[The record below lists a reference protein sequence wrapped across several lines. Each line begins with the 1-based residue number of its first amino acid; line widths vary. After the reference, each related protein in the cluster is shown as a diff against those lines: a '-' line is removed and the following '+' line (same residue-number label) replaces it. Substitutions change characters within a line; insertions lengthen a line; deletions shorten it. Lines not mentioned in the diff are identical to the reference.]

1 MAICTYFT
9 TTLSFVRTTQ
19 ESKFKAISGTPKM
32 TSSRESK
39 TIPFCAASDIASQ
52 WVVEYRPSL
61 QSKSTFAIR
70 RLSQER
76 QDTHGQ
82 WRQAL
87 EIFGIVEWAT

>member
-1 MAICTYFT
+1 
-9 TTLSFVRTTQ
+9 
-19 ESKFKAISGTPKM
+19 M

-70 RLSQER
+70 RLSQKC

-82 WRQAL
+82 RRQVL
-87 EIFGIVEWAT
+87 ETFGIVEWAT